1 MNRDNL
7 PQTRAFEMR
16 IVTSVKALEV
26 DCYGVYHKYTDV
38 LNHKDTSITRCYD
51 ALHKM
56 QGAYDEMLQK
66 ERAAE
71 IADGLRAKSNIVKL
85 T

>member
-7 PQTRAFEMR
+7 PQTRAFE
-16 IVTSVKALEV
+16 I
-26 DCYGVYHKYTDV
+26 
-38 LNHKDTSITRCYD
+38 YD